1 MARKIGSLSRHERI
15 FIENAVSRP
24 FRDEAGSVKRGMA

>member
-1 MARKIGSLSRHERI
+1 MARKIGSLSHYERV

>member
-24 FRDEAGSVKRGMA
+24 SCDEVGLVKRGMA